1 MALFDSLKKV
11 FTTQDSDVE
20 LGEDYVELE
29 ADIKDQKAKVL
40 VRPFTLEKFDDI
52 KDILQAVREGFTIA
66 ILNIEPLKD
75 KDLAE
80 LKRAIDKIK
89 KTVEANEG
97 DIAGFGENFL
107 VVTPSFAKVWR
118 AAAAKKA
125 GTEEAGDIGTEEE
138 L

>member
-1 MALFDSLKKV
+1 MALFDNLKKV

-52 KDILQAVREGFTIA
+52 KEVINAVREGFTIA

-118 AAAAKKA
+118 ASAAKKESA
-125 GTEEAGDIGTEEE
+125 DLAGTEEE

>member
-1 MALFDSLKKV
+1 MGIFDSLKKT
-11 FTTQDSDVE
+11 FTTKESDVE

-29 ADIKDQKAKVL
+29 ADIKDQPSKVV

-52 KDILQAVREGFTIA
+52 KDILLGVREGVTIS
-66 ILNIEPLKD
+66 IINIEPLKD

-118 AAAAKKA
+118 AGSDKPAEKLPGA
-125 GTEEAGDIGTEEE
+125 DVLDEE

>member
-29 ADIKDQKAKVL
+29 ADIKDKTSKVL

-52 KDILQAVREGFTIA
+52 KEVINAVREGFTIA

-118 AAAAKKA
+118 AAKNAPSADA
-125 GTEEAGDIGTEEE
+125 TEVDGEE

>member
-11 FTTQDSDVE
+11 FTTQSSDVE
-20 LGEDYVELE
+20 LSEDYVELE
-29 ADIKDQKAKVL
+29 ADIKDQKSKVL

-52 KDILQAVREGFTIA
+52 KEVLNAIREGLTIS

-89 KTVEANEG
+89 KTVEANDG

-107 VVTPSFAKVWR
+107 VVTPSFARVWR
-118 AAAAKKA
+118 ASAAEKSETPKNP
-125 GTEEAGDIGTEEE
+125 EAEEE

>member
-1 MALFDSLKKV
+1 
-11 FTTQDSDVE
+11 
-20 LGEDYVELE
+20 
-29 ADIKDQKAKVL
+29 
-40 VRPFTLEKFDDI
+40 
-52 KDILQAVREGFTIA
+52 
-66 ILNIEPLKD
+66 
-75 KDLAE
+75 

-118 AAAAKKA
+118 AAMAKK
-125 GTEEAGDIGTEEE
+125 EAADLHGTEEE